1 MICSAFSTHFREI
14 RARVQYVCVCV
25 FSSPPVHFFLN
36 ISSFFLSARTRDF
49 FSWRGGMLGTSSR
62 TFSSWRHGM
71 ACMHL
76 RTHLLSPFVPLAWVA
91 TCAPIFAIATQALY
105 LAVET

>member
-1 MICSAFSTHFREI
+1 
-14 RARVQYVCVCV
+14 
-25 FSSPPVHFFLN
+25 
-36 ISSFFLSARTRDF
+36 
-49 FSWRGGMLGTSSR
+49 MLGTSSR